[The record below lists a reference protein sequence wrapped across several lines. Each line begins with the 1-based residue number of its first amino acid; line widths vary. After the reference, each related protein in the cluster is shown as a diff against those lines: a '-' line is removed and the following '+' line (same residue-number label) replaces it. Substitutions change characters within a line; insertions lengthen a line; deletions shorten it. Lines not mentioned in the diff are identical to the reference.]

1 MAMMAMPVSI
11 DTVVGQL
18 QWRYAVKKFD
28 PLKKIP
34 APIWEALERTL
45 VLAPS
50 SFGLQPWKFL
60 VVTDAAVRER
70 LVAASWNQRQVA
82 DGSHHVVFAIK
93 KDLGAADV
101 DRYLK
106 RVSVVRK
113 VPLESLDGFKKVL
126 LGFLSQPKE
135 KFDVNDW
142 SARQAYIALGQF
154 MTAAAMLGVDT
165 CPMEGIDPK
174 KYDEILC
181 LAPEGYQTVVA
192 CTAGYRAAEDKYASV
207 PKVRY
212 ETDEVIARM

>member
-1 MAMMAMPVSI
+1 MEKTPVSSDI
-11 DTVVGQL
+11 VLGQL

-28 PLKKIP
+28 SQKKIP
-34 APIWEALERTL
+34 APLWDALEKSL

-60 VVTDAAVRER
+60 VVTEATVKER

-93 KDLGAADV
+93 ADLGAADV
-101 DRYLK
+101 ERYLK
-106 RVSVVRK
+106 RVSSVRK
-113 VPLESLDGFKKVL
+113 TPLEALDGFRKVL
-126 LGFLSQPKE
+126 LGFLAQPEE
-135 KFDVNDW
+135 KFDVDDW
-142 SARQAYIALGQF
+142 SARQVYLALGQF

-174 KYDEILC
+174 KYDEILG
-181 LAPEGYQTVVA
+181 LVPGGYRTVVA
-192 CTAGYRAAEDKYASV
+192 CVAGYRAADDKYATM

-212 ETDEVIARM
+212 EADEVVARM